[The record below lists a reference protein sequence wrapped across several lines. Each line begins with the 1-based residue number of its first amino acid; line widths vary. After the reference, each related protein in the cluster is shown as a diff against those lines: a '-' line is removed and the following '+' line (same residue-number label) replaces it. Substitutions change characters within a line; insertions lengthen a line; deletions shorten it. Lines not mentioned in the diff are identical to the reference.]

1 MESSSNIN
9 ELPVNPIG
17 GGGGGGGNGYVGSSN
32 INFTASEI
40 TPNANAPISY
50 NPNIENTN
58 SNTNTVIKS
67 NPEVSL
73 DQTTIN
79 QIINGLQQA
88 GTTTQLQSRDIPQN
102 TENFT
107 QDPQIQANYI
117 PRPESMK
124 DYIQDMEDND
134 DIVDN
139 YNEKM
144 KNMNKLDQMYN
155 ELQTPLLI
163 SLLFFLFQLPIVKK
177 LLFNYI
183 PFLFFKDG
191 NINLYGY
198 SLTSIIFGLLYY
210 ILMKV
215 MNYFSTF

>member
-9 ELPVNPIG
+9 ELPVNPI
-17 GGGGGGGNGYVGSSN
+17 GGGGGGNGYVGSSN

-50 NPNIENTN
+50 NPNINIENTN

-67 NPEVSL
+67 NPAVSL

-155 ELQTPLLI
+155 ELQTPLLL

>member
-9 ELPVNPIG
+9 ELPVNPI
-17 GGGGGGGNGYVGSSN
+17 GGGGGGNGYVGSSN

-50 NPNIENTN
+50 NPNINIENTN

-67 NPEVSL
+67 NPAVSL